1 MALLTCPECGKE
13 FSDKASACP
22 NCGCPTEYALQ
33 VLEEK
38 MAEPTKCPFC
48 GSESIDEDGYCND
61 CGYKIPKTKKKEI
74 ANEPISGPYTICPQ
88 CKHKNK
94 IGVFTCENCGH
105 KYLLSEYILY
115 KAPQSDADKNFHG
128 VYRYFMGQKSEV
140 YCPRC
145 GSEDCSI
152 QREEKVIPGKTKT
165 SYTANLNP
173 FKPFTF
179 ANKKEKIVRKE
190 RTISNN
196 VFVCNKCGKTFY

>member
-1 MALLTCPECGKE
+1 MALIKCTECGKE
-13 FSDKASACP
+13 FSDKAESCP
-22 NCGCPTEYALQ
+22 NCGCPTEYVIKAIN
-33 VLEEK
+33 EK
-38 MAEPTKCPFC
+38 KKKLKTCPFC
-48 GSESIDEDGYCND
+48 GSVSIDEDGYCNE
-61 CGYKIPKTKKKEI
+61 CGYKIPKVDIETQCPKCGEWIKDSEGKCKYCGYEFEKPSPTPTEQISYEYEEPKKQF
-74 ANEPISGPYTICPQ
+74 N
-88 CKHKNK
+88 
-94 IGVFTCENCGH
+94 
-105 KYLLSEYILY
+105 
-115 KAPQSDADKNFHG
+115 G
-128 VYRYFMGQKSEV
+128 VYRYSLFGKKSEV

-179 ANKKEKIVRKE
+179 ANKKEKVVRKE